1 MTSRKRQ
8 DSSSKTESLEK
19 LITKKARVVENIIR
33 IRQSILE
40 KTIVFIP
47 VELDCRLDILKNYI
61 DQAMKLQSDVDNL
74 DTEKNYRADHKDIYV
89 TTKSLFLSL
98 LTKNGLSNVP
108 EMVFLGQPY
117 QSRLPNMKL
126 RKIFRL

>member
-40 KTIVFIP
+40 KMDCRL
-47 VELDCRLDILKNYI
+47 LDCRLDILKNYI